1 MSRRLTRSDRASLDS
16 FSRSIFTN
24 IMLVATRGAIFA
36 AIALASL
43 SFAVSTAAWASVT
56 GDPSEFNLCPIN
68 FTPPDGASLLCSH
81 SETTGGTL
89 TIGNSTVT
97 ISNNPD
103 TVDLGAY
110 STSGLGLFGIEA
122 IVTPTNGEV
131 FGGPAQEVPGGLLG
145 LTGISNSVNDVTSSI
160 ELAGPMTAAT
170 VVDPTETTAFFCG
183 GGPLG
188 SCDDG
193 PSLYSV
199 ITVPIKVQL
208 NNPVLGS
215 SCFIGSDADPIVLNL
230 VETPTSSPQL
240 TSGGPGGNAIIVTG
254 VQVADTTFAVP
265 GANGCGLLGALDSVL
280 DLKVG
285 LPSASGKNSALIDEN
300 AELESAQFLLPP
312 TPTATPTETAT
323 ATPTATLVV
332 TPSSTAT
339 GTATATATATVNAT
353 ATATATSTATPT
365 ASSTATATATTTAT
379 PTATPTPGKLT
390 VSPLTLA
397 FAQQEVGVA
406 SAAKNVTV
414 TNSTSSSIQIN
425 TVTPSGDYSVSSD
438 GCSGTDLGA
447 SANCVIGVVFTP
459 SQTGT
464 RTGTLTIADAAS
476 NSPQKVNLT
485 GKGILEKPTFSPV
498 SLAFGLQPV
507 QVPSAAKTI
516 TLTNP
521 NTVQLSVSSVVP
533 PANYSVTN
541 DTCSGTQVA
550 ANGTCT
556 FGVVFTPSQAG
567 SATGHIVVTD
577 NAYIPTQSISLTGT
591 GYIITPTLSPTH
603 LSYGR
608 VQVNTIS
615 APQTVTLSNS
625 NAVAVTFSS
634 IATSGPYVI
643 ASNSCGSSVPANST
657 CQVSV
662 TFNPTTDSSA
672 SGTTEAG
679 KLTFT
684 DNGQHP
690 TQTVTLSGIAFGT
703 VATAT
708 PSATPTGATPTASP
722 SATATGPTATA
733 TATASSTATTT
744 STATSTATR
753 TATATATATVTATRT
768 ATPSAT
774 ATSTQSASA
783 TATATVSVTATQT
796 ATSTQTATV
805 TATPTASATAT
816 AGTPTSTPTA
826 TATPGPQAGD
836 VLIAGGDT
844 GGSLN
849 GIIPLSTSTNSTAS
863 SEIYEALTDA
873 FTVVGSL
880 NTAREA
886 TATAVVL
893 PNGKTLIVG
902 GSDCAAKTYG
912 PGGLCGSSSFNGF
925 QCNALNTAELYNE
938 GTSSFTVAGAGS
950 GGAMT
955 TARSGATATLIT
967 GSGTSLDG
975 KVLIT
980 GGSSG
985 SSFLSLSTPPPGC
998 APFGQVAQ
1006 NTAEIYDPVA
1016 DSFTATGSIPGCAA
1030 GTAPPTCTTGLPAN
1044 CGGTET
1050 AITSASESGTTVTI
1064 TSAANPS
1071 GLIVGDNV
1079 TVSGVSVTGY
1089 NGIFAVTAIPSGTT
1103 FQYTA
1108 ASSGLAAGTGGFA
1121 AADTSQCGLV
1131 DSDAA
1136 LLNNGNVLVAGGD
1149 YIQFLG
1155 QSSPQA
1161 FLFNPATATFSQTV
1175 SMNVAREL
1183 PGIVKLPSGNILIA
1197 GGLTGASAACAATPS
1212 TPVAFT
1218 TNSSAEI
1225 YDPSVPSWTL
1235 TSGSSATPGAAGG
1248 MNVKRI
1254 ASGELFTTGTDSG
1267 LAIFAGGIDAETTNG
1282 TSPNFPT
1289 CEANTDI
1296 HQTTQTATDLFDE
1309 ASGVFTATG
1318 ALNQSRGGY
1327 GVGILNAGAH
1337 AGDLVVIGG
1346 ECAAGTLASWAI
1358 GSSSATSCDSAAKT
1372 DYYELYSPSTET
1384 WTLGASAPASTP
1396 ANAPASAL
1404 LP

>member
-1 MSRRLTRSDRASLDS
+1 
-16 FSRSIFTN
+16 
-24 IMLVATRGAIFA
+24 MLPATRGGIFA

-43 SFAVSTAAWASVT
+43 SLALTTAAWASVT
-56 GDPSEFNLCPIN
+56 GDPSEFALCPIN
-68 FTPPDGASLLCSH
+68 FTPPGGASLLCSH

-145 LTGISNSVNDVTSSI
+145 LTGISNSINDVTSSI

-188 SCDDG
+188 GCDDG

-199 ITVPIKVQL
+199 ITVPIKVHL
-208 NNPVLGS
+208 NNPTLGS
-215 SCFIGSDADPIVLNL
+215 SCYIGSDASPIVLNL

-240 TSGGPGGNAIIVTG
+240 TSGGPGGNAIIVSG
-254 VQVADTTFAVP
+254 VQVADTTFAAP
-265 GANGCGLLGALDSVL
+265 GASGCGLLGALDPVL

-285 LPSASGKNSALIDEN
+285 LPSASGNNSALIDEN
-300 AELESAQFLLPP
+300 AELEAAQFLLPP
-312 TPTATPTETAT
+312 TPTPTATETAT
-323 ATPTATLVV
+323 ATPTATLIA
-332 TPSSTAT
+332 TASA
-339 GTATATATATVNAT
+339 TATATATATVTATTPPPT
-353 ATATATSTATPT
+353 ATATATPTTTATATPT
-365 ASSTATATATTTAT
+365 STATGTTTPT

-397 FAQQEVGVA
+397 FPQQEVGVA

-414 TNSTSSSIQIN
+414 TNSTSSSIPIN

-464 RTGTLTIADAAS
+464 RTGTLIIVDAAS

-485 GKGILEKPTFSPV
+485 GKGILVKPTFSPA

-507 QVPSAAKTI
+507 QVPSAAKTV

-521 NTVQLSVSSVVP
+521 NTVPLSVNSVAP
-533 PANYSVTN
+533 PANYTVTN

-556 FGVVFTPSQAG
+556 FGVIFTPPQAG
-567 SATGHIVVTD
+567 TSTGSVVVTD
-577 NAYIPTQSISLTGT
+577 NAYIPTQSIPVTGT
-591 GYIITPTLSPTH
+591 GDIITPTLSPTH

-608 VQVNTIS
+608 IQVNNVS

-643 ASNSCGSSVPANST
+643 TSNSCGSSVPANST

-690 TQTVTLSGIAFGT
+690 TQTVTLSGIAFGA

-708 PSATPTGATPTASP
+708 PSATATGATPTATP
-722 SATATGPTATA
+722 TATGATATA
-733 TATASSTATTT
+733 TPTASSTATTT
-744 STATSTATR
+744 STATATATR

-768 ATPSAT
+768 ATPTATATVT
-774 ATSTQSASA
+774 ATSTRTA
-783 TATATVSVTATQT
+783 TATATATFTATATATTTQT
-796 ATSTQTATV
+796 ATA

-816 AGTPTSTPTA
+816 AGTPTATPTA

-863 SEIYEALTDA
+863 SEVYEALNDT

-893 PNGKTLIVG
+893 PNGKTLVVG
-902 GSDCAAKTYG
+902 GSQCAAKTYG
-912 PGGLCGSSSFNGF
+912 PGGLCGSTTYNGF
-925 QCNALNTAELYNE
+925 QCNVLNTAELYTE
-938 GTSSFTVAGAGS
+938 TTSTTGSFTLAGANS
-950 GGAMT
+950 GGHMT

-985 SSFLSLSTPPPGC
+985 SSFLALSTPPPGC

-1006 NTAEIYDPVA
+1006 NTAEIYDPA
-1016 DSFTATGSIPGCAA
+1016 TDTFTATGSIPGCAA
-1030 GTAPPTCTTGLPAN
+1030 GTASPACTTGLPST
-1044 CGGTET
+1044 CGGTESP
-1050 AITSASESGTTVTI
+1050 ITSTSESGTTVTV
-1064 TSAANPS
+1064 TSAANPT
-1071 GLIVGDNV
+1071 GLIVGNNV
-1079 TVSGVSVTGY
+1079 TISGASVTGY

-1121 AADTSQCGLV
+1121 AADTAQCGLV

-1197 GGLTGASAACAATPS
+1197 GGLTGAAAACAATPG

-1235 TSGSSATPGAAGG
+1235 TSGSSSIPGAAGG

-1254 ASGELFTTGTDSG
+1254 ASGELFTSGTDSG

-1282 TSPNFPT
+1282 TTPNFPT
-1289 CEANTDI
+1289 CEGNTDI

-1309 ASGVFTATG
+1309 ATGVFTATG
-1318 ALNQSRGGY
+1318 ALHQSRGGY
-1327 GVGILNAGAH
+1327 GFGILNAGSN

-1346 ECAAGTLASWAI
+1346 ECASGSLASWAI
-1358 GSSSATSCDSAAKT
+1358 GSSSATSCDANAQT
-1372 DYYELYSPSTET
+1372 DYYEWYSPSTGT
-1384 WTLGASAPASTP
+1384 WTLGMSAPASTP
-1396 ANAPASAL
+1396 ANAPASAV